1 MTSRADAS
9 AAKGSLW
16 VVAAPLGNPEDLS
29 PRARSTLATADMVLA
44 EDTRSARRLLAEAA
58 VPGPGPAILSCF
70 DGNEQARAEE
80 AVRRVA
86 AGENVALLSE
96 AGTPLVSDP
105 GFRVVAAVIAAGLPV
120 RPVPGPSAV
129 LAALV
134 GSGLPSDRFTFVGF
148 APRKS
153 GARRRLFQQLKDH
166 PMTLVIYEAPQR
178 TGETLADLADV
189 LGAERPVCLAR
200 ELTKPYEEFVRGTLA
215 TLRDRYRDDRPLGE
229 VTLVVGGAPVPSA
242 DNDESLSDDA
252 LEKRAAAL
260 LESGLSAR
268 DAADALAAQ
277 TGQPRRRIYA
287 LVTKVAG
294 DRRSEEH
301 EAG

>member
-1 MTSRADAS
+1 MTSRADAL
-9 AAKGSLW
+9 AAKGALW

-29 PRARSTLATADMVLA
+29 PRARSTLATADLVLA
-44 EDTRSARRLLAEAA
+44 EDTRSARRLLTEAA
-58 VPGPGPAILSCF
+58 VPAPGPAILSCF
-70 DGNEQARAEE
+70 DGNEQARADD
-80 AVRRVA
+80 AVRRIA
-86 AGENVALLSE
+86 SGENVALLSE

-134 GSGLPSDRFTFVGF
+134 GSGLASDRFTFLGF
-148 APRKS
+148 PPRKS
-153 GARRRLFQQLKDH
+153 GPRRRLFQTLKDH

-178 TGETLADLADV
+178 TGETLADLADT
-189 LGAERPVCLAR
+189 LGAERPACLAR

-215 TLRDRYRDDRPLGE
+215 ALRDRYRDDRPLGE
-229 VTLVVGGAPVPSA
+229 VTLVVGGAPAPSA
-242 DNDESLSDDA
+242 ETDESLSDES
-252 LEKRAAAL
+252 LERQAAGL

-268 DAADALAAQ
+268 DAADALTAQ

-294 DRRSEEH
+294 GRRTED
-301 EAG
+301 